1 MRFYVPT
8 DIYVEK
14 DCVKNHAKEM
24 LAVGKRA
31 LIVTGHSSAKA
42 NGSLNDVTEVLN
54 DGGVAYQI
62 FDEVEENPSTDTVRK
77 GAQIARESNADFI
90 IGIGGGSAIDAAK
103 AMALLI
109 VNPGLNADDLHKT
122 PSHPLDHA
130 PVVAVPT
137 TCGTGSEATPVAI
150 ITNHKINLK
159 KSIPHRIFPVLA
171 LVDGKYLASAKKQLI
186 VNTAVD
192 ALSHMVESILNV
204 HSNTLNRMCP
214 EYGLKL
220 LGECKEALIASVA
233 ANNSATQNTSQNAA
247 PIDASLYE
255 KLMLTSTIAGMS
267 IAMTSTAVPHGMSY
281 DLTLCKGTPHGPAVG
296 YFLAAY
302 VEICHKK
309 VPNDVEK
316 VLSLLGLQ
324 SVEEFAEMLQKL
336 IGTCTVT
343 RELRDQF
350 ATAMKTNHSKLDLV
364 PGGIT
369 PEEVEYIYD
378 KSLMVK

>member
-1 MRFYVPT
+1 
-8 DIYVEK
+8 
-14 DCVKNHAKEM
+14 
-24 LAVGKRA
+24 
-31 LIVTGHSSAKA
+31 
-42 NGSLNDVTEVLN
+42 
-54 DGGVAYQI
+54 
-62 FDEVEENPSTDTVRK
+62 
-77 GAQIARESNADFI
+77 
-90 IGIGGGSAIDAAK
+90 
-103 AMALLI
+103 
-109 VNPGLNADDLHKT
+109 
-122 PSHPLDHA
+122 
-130 PVVAVPT
+130 
-137 TCGTGSEATPVAI
+137 
-150 ITNHKINLK
+150 
-159 KSIPHRIFPVLA
+159 
-171 LVDGKYLASAKKQLI
+171 
-186 VNTAVD
+186 
-192 ALSHMVESILNV
+192 MVESILNI

-220 LGECKEALIASVA
+220 WGECKEALIASVA

-324 SVEEFAEMLQKL
+324 SVEEFAEMLRKL